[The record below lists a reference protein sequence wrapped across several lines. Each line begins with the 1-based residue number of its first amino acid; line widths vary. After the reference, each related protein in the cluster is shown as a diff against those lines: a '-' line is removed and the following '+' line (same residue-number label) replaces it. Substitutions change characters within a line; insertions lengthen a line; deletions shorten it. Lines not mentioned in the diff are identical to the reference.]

1 MQEEVRTAQVEAAAE
16 LARLERERREL
27 VGRYERA
34 EAALEGMAPR
44 TALDAERA
52 EKERYLR
59 AYRSL
64 AEQAARCAGSEA
76 DAVRHELQASML
88 SQQLRIT
95 EAALATATQAA
106 DDRAQALEQL
116 AARAESRA
124 EGGGGLGSTLNSTA
138 RSDRSDNRSDTRSD
152 TRSDKGMSASARSGR
167 GAARDARDSTQPDA
181 FALEAK
187 VQSLTISEA
196 AALSRAE
203 AAEKV
208 LEDAMVERRKL
219 AERLE
224 RVEAPVAE
232 LTESSRAAH
241 EELDNAVAELA
252 TLKVGLATAGSVV
265 TSGAAASGAA
275 AVGAAAVGAEAD
287 DEVGGAR
294 DGASREEDAFSGD
307 AVVGAISAADELTK
321 LRAEVKAA
329 KEEAL
334 RAKEIEHIATLQVH

>member
-138 RSDRSDNRSDTRSD
+138 RSDRSDNRSD